1 MCYYILQI
9 WLNANLKLVAN
20 RRYFQI
26 KGNYPQNFY
35 LTVFEVIDDIA
46 NKIQMA
52 YVLYKNNFKT
62 TDYTDYNIF
71 RVEKTGKK
79 TSEKMSFFK

>member
-1 MCYYILQI
+1 M
-9 WLNANLKLVAN
+9 
-20 RRYFQI
+20 
-26 KGNYPQNFY
+26 
-35 LTVFEVIDDIA
+35 TEFEVIDDIA

-62 TDYTDYNIF
+62 TDYADYNIF

-79 TSEKMSFFK
+79 HQKKCHFSNKTVALLQNSKPFFASLFI